1 MERKS
6 IRSTDAVQRP
16 VHVVQLVYLML
27 PAYLANMAPP
37 FTRYWPGWNRPI
49 SRRWLGDHKTV
60 VGFCAG
66 LAVGLLVTFV
76 QSEIHWSKGLLP
88 YAQWPL
94 LGLAFGFGAMAG
106 DSLKS
111 LLKRLKGRPPGRPW
125 IPMDQL
131 DFVVGALLLV
141 FPFANMTWPDIAI
154 ILVVSFIGDIAVNH
168 VSYALRIRN
177 TKW

>member
-1 MERKS
+1 MNSAS
-6 IRSTDAVQRP
+6 IVGQEIL
-16 VHVVQLVYLML
+16 HILQLMYLML

-66 LAVGLLVTFV
+66 LWVALVVTFV
-76 QSEIHWSKGLLP
+76 QSRVGWSGGLSS

-94 LGLAFGFGAMAG
+94 LGLAFGFGSMAG

-111 LLKRLKGRPPGRPW
+111 LVKRLKGIPPGRPW

-131 DFVVGALLLV
+131 DFIVGSILLI
-141 FPFANMTWPDIAI
+141 FPFATLTWPDIAI
-154 ILVVSFIGDIAVNH
+154 ILAVSFVGDIAVNQI
-168 VSYALRIRN
+168 SYALGIRA